1 MALFACVFP
10 LLKSNSDPSLPSCL
24 LLSKKKGVNK
34 YFGFKKLKTR
44 RLHTRIK
51 AVMFSGNRVIG
62 DLIATAL
69 SGGIALSV
77 LRLWEE
83 TAKRGVF
90 DQVGPL
96 LFIFFI
102 WKRPPTGSDTRSN
115 YFPEV
120 SKKKSFALKHIGLA
134 WYESRPGRK
143 AGLQALLRIKILKKS
158 DPNPSPAQKTNRKL
172 VHISIGL
179 VFMLCWPMFSS
190 GHQGAILAALI
201 PGLNI
206 IKMLLLGLG
215 IWKDDATVKSMSR
228 FGDHRELL
236 KGPLYYALAITCACA
251 VYWRYSP
258 ISIGLI
264 CNLCAG
270 DGIADIVGRRFGKQK
285 LPYNQNKS
293 FAGSVAMATAGFLAS
308 IGYLHYFSLF
318 GYIEVS
324 SKTILGFLFVSLAAA
339 LVESHPLS
347 SELDDN
353 LTVPLISVLVGSLVI

>member
-1 MALFACVFP
+1 MALFASSVFP
-10 LLKSNSDPSLPSCL
+10 LPLFKSNSDPYRLFST
-24 LLSKKKGVNK
+24 KKGFNL
-34 YFGFKKLKTR
+34 GFQKLKTR
-44 RLHTRIK
+44 RLHRTK
-51 AVMFSGNRVIG
+51 VAVHFAMFSENPLIG
-62 DLIATAL
+62 DLIATAF
-69 SGGIALSV
+69 SGGIALSM

-83 TAKRGVF
+83 TAKRGIF
-90 DQVGPL
+90 D
-96 LFIFFI
+96 
-102 WKRPPTGSDTRSN
+102 
-115 YFPEV
+115 
-120 SKKKSFALKHIGLA
+120 
-134 WYESRPGRK
+134 
-143 AGLQALLRIKILKKS
+143 
-158 DPNPSPAQKTNRKL
+158 QKTNRKL

-190 GHQGAILAALI
+190 GQQGAILAAFI

-236 KGPLYYALAITCACA
+236 KGPLYYAFSITYACA
-251 VYWRYSP
+251 IYWRYSP

-285 LPYNQNKS
+285 LPYNKNKS
-293 FAGSVAMATAGFLAS
+293 FAGSIAMAAAGFLAS
-308 IGYLHYFSLF
+308 LGFLLYFSLL
-318 GYIEVS
+318 GYIQVS
-324 SKTILGFLFVSLAAA
+324 SKTVLVFLFMSLAAA

-353 LTVPLISVLVGSLVI
+353 LTVPLTSVLVGSLVL

>member
-1 MALFACVFP
+1 MALFAPCVFP
-10 LLKSNSDPSLPSCL
+10 LLKSTSDPSLPYSL
-24 LLSKKKGVNK
+24 FSSKKGVNL
-34 YFGFKKLKTR
+34 GFQKLKTR
-44 RLHTRIK
+44 RLHRDTRTK
-51 AVMFSGNRVIG
+51 AVDFTMFSQIPVIG
-62 DLIATAL
+62 DLIASAL
-69 SGGIALSV
+69 SGGIALSM

-90 DQVGPL
+90 D
-96 LFIFFI
+96 
-102 WKRPPTGSDTRSN
+102 
-115 YFPEV
+115 
-120 SKKKSFALKHIGLA
+120 
-134 WYESRPGRK
+134 
-143 AGLQALLRIKILKKS
+143 
-158 DPNPSPAQKTNRKL
+158 QKTNRKL

-236 KGPLYYALAITCACA
+236 KGPLYYALTITYACA

-270 DGIADIVGRRFGKQK
+270 DGLADIVGRRFGKQK
-285 LPYNQNKS
+285 LPYNRNKS
-293 FAGSVAMATAGFLAS
+293 FAGSIAMATAGFVAS
-308 IGYLHYFSLF
+308 IGFLHYFSLF
-318 GYIEVS
+318 GYIQVS
-324 SKTILGFLFVSLAAA
+324 SKVVLGFLFMSLAAA

-353 LTVPLISVLVGSLVI
+353 LTVPLTSVLVGSLVI

>member
-1 MALFACVFP
+1 MALFACCVFP
-10 LLKSNSDPSLPSCL
+10 LRLLKSNSDPSLPYCL
-24 LLSKKKGVNK
+24 FSRKKGASL
-34 YFGFKKLKTR
+34 GFQKLKTR
-44 RLHTRIK
+44 RLHRTK
-51 AVMFSGNRVIG
+51 VVHFAMFSENPVIG
-62 DLIATAL
+62 DLVATAI
-69 SGGIALSV
+69 SGGIALSM

-90 DQVGPL
+90 DQ
-96 LFIFFI
+96 
-102 WKRPPTGSDTRSN
+102 KR
-115 YFPEV
+115 
-120 SKKKSFALKHIGLA
+120 
-134 WYESRPGRK
+134 
-143 AGLQALLRIKILKKS
+143 
-158 DPNPSPAQKTNRKL
+158 NRKL

-190 GHQGAILAALI
+190 GQQGAILAALI

-236 KGPLYYALAITCACA
+236 KGPLYYALSITYACS

-258 ISIGLI
+258 ISIGII

-270 DGIADIVGRRFGKQK
+270 DGFADIVGRRFGKQK
-285 LPYNQNKS
+285 LPYNKNKS
-293 FAGSVAMATAGFLAS
+293 FAGTIAMATAGFVAS
-308 IGYLHYFSLF
+308 IGFLHYFSLF
-318 GYIEVS
+318 GYIQVS
-324 SKTILGFLFVSLAAA
+324 SKMVLVFLFMSLAAA

-353 LTVPLISVLVGSLVI
+353 LTVPLTSMLVGSLVL